1 MDKTT
6 AISIIIPVYNVD
18 KYLDDCLSSVFRQTL
33 KNIEV
38 VIINDGSTDNSI
50 NIIKKYQN
58 EYNNIILIEQ
68 ENKGL
73 SVARNVGI
81 EHATG
86 KYITFLDSDDF
97 ITENFCEKLY
107 NKAEENKCPLVI
119 GGIELVYP
127 SGKTKPYTS
136 YHCDESKVY
145 NEIDTYQMLLNCKMG
160 AQVVGKLYLRE
171 ILILSPIRFEPGIY
185 YEDIRFTYPI
195 LQVYHKIMFVNQL
208 IYKYRMNANSIVHTS
223 SLKKISDFV
232 CSLNFVI
239 SFIQSLDNDKFNSLL
254 KKLVIT
260 NLYFAFQLSCNLPAS
275 QKKSGLKYIYDNIL
289 FQCKKTGILFEK
301 KIPIKIKIKYFIM
314 NIYRYFLK

>member
-6 AISIIIPVYNVD
+6 AISIIIPVYNVEE
-18 KYLDDCLSSVFRQTL
+18 YLDDCLSSVFHQTL

-50 NIIKKYQN
+50 NIIKRYQN
-58 EYNNIILIEQ
+58 EYDNIILIEQ

-73 SVARNVGI
+73 SAARNVGI

-97 ITENFCEKLY
+97 ITEDFCKILY
-107 NKAEENKCPLVI
+107 NKAEEYKCPLVI

-127 SGKTKPYTS
+127 SGRTKPYTS

-145 NEIDTYQMLLNCKMG
+145 NEIDTYQMLFNCNMG
-160 AQVVGKLYLRE
+160 AQVIGKLYLRE
-171 ILILSPIRFEPGIY
+171 ILILSSIRFEPGVY

-208 IYKYRMNANSIVHTS
+208 AYKYRMNANSIVHTS

-232 CSLNFVI
+232 DSFNFVI
-239 SFIQSLDNDKFNSLL
+239 SFVQSLDNNKLNLLL
-254 KKLVIT
+254 KNVTIA
-260 NLYFAFQLSCNLPAS
+260 NQYFAFQLSRKLPAS
-275 QKKSGLKYIYDNIL
+275 QKKRGQKYVFDNIPFQKNEILFNNTISIKNKLKYLIMSIY
-289 FQCKKTGILFEK
+289 
-301 KIPIKIKIKYFIM
+301 KYT
-314 NIYRYFLK
+314 LK